1 MVITASYGLSENVI
15 ITTAEVTGY
24 QVTPQ
29 TLTDGITYVTI
40 TYSEL
45 GETRTTTQPVTVT
58 HRLTAIE
65 ITREPSTLV
74 YEYGDTLQI
83 AGMVVQATYSD
94 GEQVNISG
102 YQHSPSTLNTV
113 GQQTITVTYSENG
126 VTQQDTFQVT
136 VNRIS
141 VAKPTWKGSLTYNG
155 SSQSVTS
162 TSYWNNFNTTYMT
175 IGGTTSGTN
184 AGTYT
189 ATFTLGSNYR
199 WTDGT
204 TDAEEV
210 NWTIAKAAGSL
221 SVNPTTV
228 DLNGSNYST
237 GIDVTITRSGDGTI
251 SYSPTSVSGLT
262 LSLSGNTLNIKG
274 NGSTAISG
282 QKITIN
288 VAQGTNHLA
297 PASKQ
302 ITVNATYWE
311 WGSETAVGDASWWA
325 GLKTWA
331 ASASTSERSA
341 CVGKKKKVSLSTA
354 VLGAN
359 QASMVC
365 IGADQD
371 GTGTLTFQTEN
382 ILPTKTAF
390 DDISAVWIGS
400 TARSQCQNFYNYCS
414 AKNSIKT
421 VSKGTC
427 PDINEARN
435 SSVTYNNET
444 VWLPSEREMGLD
456 EYASIST
463 ANSTTSKA
471 ECTQGYNAA
480 YSYYTN
486 NSRRKKYQ
494 TRSDGSQTS
503 TAYWERSRFYLG
515 IITDGVCI
523 VESDGSAR
531 GSGTEERAGLAPA
544 FVIG

>member
-15 ITTAEVTGY
+15 LTTAEVTGY

-65 ITREPSTLV
+65 ITQEPSTLV

-94 GEQVNISG
+94 GTQVNVSG
-102 YQHSPSTLNTV
+102 YQHSPSTLNAV

-136 VNRIS
+136 VNRKS

-155 SSQSVTS
+155 SSQSVNG
-162 TSYWNNFNTTYMT
+162 TSYWNNFNTTYMS
-175 IGGTTSGTN
+175 IGGTTSATN

-189 ATFTLGSNYR
+189 ATFTLSSNYR
-199 WTDGT
+199 WSDGT
-204 TDAEEV
+204 TTAEEV
-210 NWTIAKAAGSL
+210 EWTINRAAGSL
-221 SVNPTTV
+221 SVSPQTV
-228 DLNGSNYST
+228 DIDGSNYSS
-237 GIDVTITRSGDGTI
+237 GVNVTITRSGDGII
-251 SYSPTSVSGLT
+251 SYSPTGVSGLT

-288 VAQGTNHLA
+288 VAQGTNYLA

-311 WGSETAVGDASWWA
+311 WGDESSVGDQDWWA
-325 GLKTWA
+325 SLKTWA

-371 GTGTLTFQTEN
+371 GTGTLTFQTEGT
-382 ILPTKTAF
+382 LPTTTQF
-390 DDISAVWIGS
+390 GSNAVWIGS

-427 PDINEARN
+427 PSINYSRN
-435 SSVTYNNET
+435 GSVTYNNET

-456 EYASIST
+456 NYAPISV

-471 ECTQGYNAA
+471 ECTNGHNAA
-480 YSYYTN
+480 YSYYTD
-486 NSRRKKYQ
+486 NSRRIKY
-494 TRSDGSQTS
+494 RMNANGPLTS
-503 TAYWERSRFYLG
+503 STQWYWERSRDYNYS
-515 IITDGVCI
+515 DPVCI
-523 VESDGSAR
+523 VSTDGTVGSSNYGPR
-531 GSGTEERAGLAPA
+531 GGLAPA

>member
-15 ITTAEVTGY
+15 LTTAEVTGY
-24 QVTPQ
+24 QVSPK
-29 TLTDGITYVTI
+29 TLTDGVTYVTI

-65 ITREPSTLV
+65 ITQEPATLV
-74 YEYGDTLQI
+74 YEYSDTLQI

-94 GEQVNISG
+94 GTQNNVSG

-113 GQQTITVTYSENG
+113 GQQTITVTYTENG

-136 VNRIS
+136 VNRMS
-141 VAKPTWKGSLTYNG
+141 VAKPTWRGSLTYSG
-155 SSQSVTS
+155 SNQSVTS
-162 TSYWNNFNTTYMT
+162 TSYWNNYNTTYMT

-189 ATFTLGSNYR
+189 ATFTLGNNYR

-210 NWTIAKAAGSL
+210 NWSIAKAAGSL
-221 SVNPTTV
+221 SVQPTTV

-288 VAQGTNHLA
+288 VAQGTNYLA

-302 ITVNATYWE
+302 IIVNATYWE

-331 ASASTSERSA
+331 RSASSSEREA
-341 CVGKKKKVSLSTA
+341 CVGKTKKVSLSSS

-359 QASMVC
+359 QALMRC
-365 IGADQD
+365 IGYDRD
-371 GTGTLTFQTEN
+371 GTGTLTFQTAGT
-382 ILPTKTAF
+382 LPNALEFGIGAT
-390 DDISAVWIGS
+390 WINS
-400 TARSQCQNFYNYCS
+400 NARIQCQNFARYCS
-414 AKNSIKT
+414 ASDSIT
-421 VSKGTC
+421 RVNKGTC
-427 PDINEARN
+427 SNISTGSSRN
-435 SSVTYNNET
+435 DSVTYNSET
-444 VWLPSEREMGLD
+444 GWLPSEREMGLD
-456 EYASIST
+456 SWSPLST
-463 ANSTTSKA
+463 ANSSTSKA
-471 ECTQGYNAA
+471 ECSRGYNAP
-480 YSYYTN
+480 YQYYD
-486 NSRRKKYQ
+486 SDSDRIKYVMDA
-494 TRSDGSQTS
+494 SGNVGS
-503 TAYWERSRFYLG
+503 TARYYWERSRHYSYSSS
-515 IITDGVCI
+515 VCY
-523 VESDGSAR
+523 VDTYGTADFGGYNGS
-531 GSGTEERAGLAPA
+531 SYLAPA
-544 FVIG
+544 FVI